1 MTAKHKSLLPNT
13 PETRMR
19 LALSGLLFLI
29 LAGMV
34 SGFIMAY
41 SFIGDTASEVS
52 RIQSKAAASD
62 AELQQ
67 IRIQQQQME
76 KYRDTVDKARHIVA
90 ESKQY
95 QYQNQIIEDL
105 TRYAKQAKLEVRSF
119 DFAKTDSTTS
129 KKPPAKPASPKGG
142 AGQPPAGAPK
152 AQNTLKSVTVEI
164 QLGNNP
170 SYAKM
175 LHFMYLIEQNLT
187 RMQIASLNISRVSG
201 DDSANRTQNLTIE
214 VYIK

>member
-1 MTAKHKSLLPNT
+1 MAKVIKLPST
-13 PETRMR
+13 PETKMR
-19 LALSGLLFLI
+19 LVLSGVLFMI
-29 LAGMV
+29 LAGMIG
-34 SGFIMAY
+34 GFVMAY
-41 SFIGDTASEVS
+41 SFIGDTATEVS
-52 RIQSKAAASD
+52 RIQSEAAASD

-67 IRIQQQQME
+67 IRVQQQQME
-76 KYRDTVDKARHIVA
+76 KYRDVVDKAEQIVA

-119 DFAKTDSTTS
+119 DFAKTDSTAA
-129 KKPPAKPASPKGG
+129 KKPAAKPASPKDG
-142 AGQPPAGAPK
+142 ASQPPAGAPK
-152 AQNTLKSVTVEI
+152 AQNALKSITVEI

-170 SYAKM
+170 SYTKM

-187 RMQIASLNISRVSG
+187 RMQIASLNISRASG